1 MALVPLLL
9 GRIGD
14 QLAPIT
20 VRTAANGR
28 AAIWIMLT
36 RLLISRPQQRDPA
49 FLPRT
54 RSVGF
59 FIDFPQSPMSLP
71 HSTENVDIAVARGFE
86 CSPLGELRDFGLG
99 HTLLDDRC
107 AGPTNTDLAGGTPRY
122 DPQDL
127 GQFVSVSSLS
137 P

>member
-1 MALVPLLL
+1 MARFSDNMQNDVVTQCCQFLLAL
-9 GRIGD
+9 
-14 QLAPIT
+14 
-20 VRTAANGR
+20 R

-49 FLPRT
+49 FLPRR

-107 AGPTNTDLAGGTPRY
+107 AGPIT
-122 DPQDL
+122 
-127 GQFVSVSSLS
+127 
-137 P
+137 